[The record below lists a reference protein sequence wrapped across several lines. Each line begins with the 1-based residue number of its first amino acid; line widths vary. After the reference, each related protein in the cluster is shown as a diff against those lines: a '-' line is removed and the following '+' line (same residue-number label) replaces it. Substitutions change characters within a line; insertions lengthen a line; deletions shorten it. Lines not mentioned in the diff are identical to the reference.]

1 MPELGKRLKSL
12 REEKGLSLEEAGEE
26 LNIKSED
33 LKALEEED
41 FFSFPDRQ
49 FAVTVLNIYADFLGL
64 DKEQANQEF
73 SRIWPEFG
81 PLRTFGKKLFQKP
94 KQNRK
99 TGVPQRQ
106 YPFRKKAPLFAL
118 ALVLCGGIFL
128 YSSYSEGFFG
138 GQGDKKIQPK
148 TTGTVSR
155 SEQVPDEA
163 SELELDPTDVKT
175 DIVEGEAIFLEI
187 TTPGGECWLE
197 VVADGEQVCYLLVP
211 QNTKPLTFT
220 AYEEMSVLIGDAAA
234 AMIKCNGKDLG
245 VLGNR
250 GVVIKRVFLAK
261 DNKG

>member
-1 MPELGKRLKSL
+1 MPELGKRLKLL

-33 LKALEEED
+33 LRALEEED

-49 FAVTVLNIYADFLGL
+49 FAVTVLNLYVDFLGL

-73 SRIWPEFG
+73 SQVWPEFG
-81 PLRTFGKKLFQKP
+81 PLRTFGKRLFQKP
-94 KQNRK
+94 KQNS
-99 TGVPQRQ
+99 PQRQ
-106 YPFRKKAPLFAL
+106 YPSRRKAPLFAL

-128 YSSYSEGFFG
+128 YSSYSESFFG
-138 GQGDKKIQPK
+138 GQGDKKIQPEE
-148 TTGTVSR
+148 TTGTVSG

-175 DIVEGEAIFLEI
+175 EVVGGEAIFLEI

-234 AMIKCNGKDLG
+234 AKIKCNGKDLG
-245 VLGNR
+245 LLGNR
-250 GVVIKRVFLAK
+250 GVVIKRVFLTK
-261 DNKG
+261 DYKG